1 MTLFKQISG
10 WMTWGW
16 VAIGLL
22 PGGAAEAAPLRVEA
36 GQPTP
41 HVRVMLHLDRDGV
54 LPGESFQAAL
64 EFVPEP
70 GWHTYWRNPG
80 DIGLAPRLS
89 WSLSPGVEAGTP
101 LFEIPERVSATGK
114 YINFGFERPN
124 LITSEIRVSQDI
136 KPGGTLALNLQARWL
151 VCRETCVPGRAEFK
165 VALAVQDPAQGVR
178 PGFVEEPELFA
189 RSRARRPDAWPK
201 DWSASLSTGTG
212 DPARLRVSIQSSGAT
227 PLPVRFKQLEFFPA
241 TKGLIRTGSPITVRE
256 RGPRKLVL
264 EALLEG
270 EAKVPDTLTGLLLID
285 GHQGWERLGEQ
296 VQSASPSAPVLESR
310 SEARAPEPAT
320 LDLWFALPSAFLGGL
335 LLNLMPCVFPVL
347 WLKVLSFLQASHLS
361 RRRRLK
367 DAGGYAL
374 GIVAAFVTLAG
385 VLMLLRAGGQ
395 ELGWGFQLQSPGF
408 VLAVAALFFLI
419 SLNLLGLFEVG
430 AELSGRLARVLGQGG
445 MARGQEQGESWLGSA
460 GTGVLA
466 VIVATP
472 CTAPFMGGALGYA
485 LSAPAISG
493 LLVFAMLG
501 LGLAFPY
508 IALSLWPGLG
518 RLLPRPGAWMERFK
532 KALALPM
539 LLTVVWLL
547 WVLTLQRGGAALG
560 VALIL
565 GLALLVLALT
575 LKRAQRGEGGPKL
588 AVLAT
593 LLMGVALGIS
603 VLGVGRLPRPAVMA
617 QSQGSSS
624 GLGSTWQAWSPE
636 VEAQAR
642 QAGPVFIDF
651 TAAWCVTCQVNEG
664 AALSRAS
671 VIEAFRKKRVTLLKA
686 DWTDEDPRITKAL
699 AAYGRTGVPLY
710 VLIPAQGDPILLP
723 QILSPSLVTKAL
735 EGLPAAD

>member
-1 MTLFKQISG
+1 
-10 WMTWGW
+10 
-16 VAIGLL
+16 
-22 PGGAAEAAPLRVEA
+22 
-36 GQPTP
+36 
-41 HVRVMLHLDRDGV
+41 
-54 LPGESFQAAL
+54 
-64 EFVPEP
+64 
-70 GWHTYWRNPG
+70 
-80 DIGLAPRLS
+80 
-89 WSLSPGVEAGTP
+89 
-101 LFEIPERVSATGK
+101 
-114 YINFGFERPN
+114 
-124 LITSEIRVSQDI
+124 
-136 KPGGTLALNLQARWL
+136 
-151 VCRETCVPGRAEFK
+151 
-165 VALAVQDPAQGVR
+165 
-178 PGFVEEPELFA
+178 
-189 RSRARRPDAWPK
+189 
-201 DWSASLSTGTG
+201 
-212 DPARLRVSIQSSGAT
+212 
-227 PLPVRFKQLEFFPA
+227 
-241 TKGLIRTGSPITVRE
+241 
-256 RGPRKLVL
+256 VL

-296 VQSASPSAPVLESR
+296 VQSASSSAPVLESR
-310 SEARAPEPAT
+310 TEARAPEPAT

-603 VLGVGRLPRPAVMA
+603 VLGVGRL
-617 QSQGSSS
+617 QIG
-624 GLGSTWQAWSPE
+624 
-636 VEAQAR
+636 
-642 QAGPVFIDF
+642 
-651 TAAWCVTCQVNEG
+651 
-664 AALSRAS
+664 RAH
-671 VIEAFRKKRVTLLKA
+671 V
-686 DWTDEDPRITKAL
+686 
-699 AAYGRTGVPLY
+699 
-710 VLIPAQGDPILLP
+710 
-723 QILSPSLVTKAL
+723 
-735 EGLPAAD
+735 